1 MTDADDPLREQL
13 ARFLD
18 WRDAHADFDSA
29 VEGLPADLHGAVPPG
44 APHSPWQIV
53 EHLRIAQQDILD
65 FCLNPSYREM
75 AWPDDYWPPGPVP
88 PTPGAW
94 EESLAAYRRDRKALQ
109 QLALDAGTDLFAT
122 IPHGAGQTYIRELL
136 LVADHA
142 AYHIGQLVLVRRLLG
157 AWSA

>member
-1 MTDADDPLREQL
+1 MTDAGDLLREQL

-29 VEGLPADLHGAVPPG
+29 VEGLPADLRGAVPPG